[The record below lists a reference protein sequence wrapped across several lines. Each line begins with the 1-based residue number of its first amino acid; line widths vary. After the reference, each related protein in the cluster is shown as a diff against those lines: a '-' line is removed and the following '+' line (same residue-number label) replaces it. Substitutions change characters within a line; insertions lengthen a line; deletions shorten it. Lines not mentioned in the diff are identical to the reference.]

1 MNGKNKEYSF
11 SQQMQDELEP
21 IIQWEDEGG
30 SIHPDTQFDESD
42 DIEAAKHVV
51 QKMYPHWTYNGY
63 PWNPPLNFTPND
75 YYGFVYKI
83 TNRGTGK
90 KYIGKKFFWRAKTLP
105 ITKTRKR
112 RKKLK
117 VESDWR
123 EYFGSNKHLQKDVA
137 LMGMNFFHREM
148 LHLCKTKGECA
159 YMEVKE
165 QLEND
170 VLLREDF
177 YNGIISCRI
186 GSQSV
191 KNLK

>member
-1 MNGKNKEYSF
+1 MGRINHNDKSC
-11 SQQMQDELEP
+11 
-21 IIQWEDEGG
+21 GG
-30 SIHPDTQFDESD
+30 VPDGWIPNTEFDESD
-42 DIEAAKHVV
+42 DLEALKRVF
-51 QKMYPHWTYNGY
+51 PHWVYQGQT
-63 PWNPPLNFTPND
+63 WNPPEDFTPKD
-75 YYGFVYKI
+75 YYGFVYEI
-83 TNRGTGK
+83 TNRANGK

-117 VESDWR
+117 IESDWK

-137 LMGMNFFHREM
+137 LMGMNCFYREM
-148 LHLCKTKGECA
+148 IHLCKTKGECGYLEA
-159 YMEVKE
+159 KE
-165 QLEND
+165 QFEND

>member
-1 MNGKNKEYSF
+1 MNGKNKSYSEM
-11 SQQMQDELEP
+11 MQDELEP
-21 IIQWEDEGG
+21 IFNMIDEGG
-30 SIHPDTQFDESD
+30 PVHPTEYDESD
-42 DIEAAKHVV
+42 DLEAAKRVIESV
-51 QKMYPHWTYNGY
+51 WTYCGSIWI
-63 PWNPPLNFTPND
+63 PPKDFNPD
-75 YYGFVYKI
+75 IWYGFVYQI
-83 TNRGTGK
+83 TNRATGK

-117 VESDWR
+117 IESDWK
-123 EYFGSNKHLQKDVA
+123 EYFGSNKHLQKDVEI
-137 LMGMNFFHREM
+137 MGVDCFYRQI

-159 YMEVKE
+159 YMEAKE
-165 QLEND
+165 QFEND

>member
-1 MNGKNKEYSF
+1 MNGTNKSY

-21 IIQWEDEGG
+21 ILNMVDEGG
-30 SIHPDTQFDESD
+30 PVHPTEYDESD
-42 DIEAAKHVV
+42 DLEAAKR
-51 QKMYPHWTYNGY
+51 MFPDWRYRGAI
-63 PWNPPLNFTPND
+63 WNPPMDFTTKD

-83 TNRGTGK
+83 TNRATGK

-117 VESDWR
+117 VESDWKD
-123 EYFGSNKHLQKDVA
+123 YFGSNKHLQEDLTQIGA
-137 LMGMNFFHREM
+137 DCFYRQI

-159 YMEVKE
+159 YMEAKE
-165 QLEND
+165 QFENE